1 MLISDTNAHNTHT
14 IPTGII
20 RFAANGVTDREPNT
34 DSAGGESS
42 ASTIPW
48 KIRNKY
54 YTADV
59 HFHTITVDKYL
70 SGRDGFCGV
79 PAVLFV
85 WNRGQVSSQPLPLSQ
100 LASLRGAH
108 YVYAS
113 SFRCFNGVGLQ
124 GAS

>member
-20 RFAANGVTDREPNT
+20 RFAANGVTDTEPNT

-42 ASTIPW
+42 ASMTPW
-48 KIRNKY
+48 KICNKY

-59 HFHTITVDKYL
+59 HFQTITVDQYL
-70 SGRDGFCGV
+70 SGRDGFRGV

-85 WNRGQVSSQPLPLSQ
+85 WNRGQVSSQSSPLSR
-100 LASLRGAH
+100 LVSLRGAH

-113 SFRCFNGVGLQ
+113 SFWCFNGVGLQ
-124 GAS
+124 GAP